1 MNPTPRV
8 SVIMGA
14 YNCEATVG
22 AAVES
27 MLAQDFPDLELIVC
41 DDGSTD
47 GTFAELERLAR
58 MDSRVV
64 VLRNER
70 NSGLS
75 ATLNHCVSVARG
87 EYLARMDGDDVSR
100 PDRIGKQVAFLDAHP
115 EFSFC
120 GCSISLFD
128 GSGVWGGIDYPE
140 RPEARDF
147 LLRSPYAHPTVVF
160 RSAALAAVGGYDAD
174 PAIGRSE
181 DYDLFMRLHAAGL
194 PGANL
199 PEKLL
204 EYREE
209 IESYR
214 KRKFRYALTEARVR
228 WRGFKRLGLMP
239 VGLLY
244 VIKPIVVGLFPKHLY
259 KNIRKAIFGGKRDA

>member
-1 MNPTPRV
+1 MNPAPRV

-14 YNCEATVG
+14 YNCEGTVA

-27 MLAQDFPDLELIVC
+27 MLAQDFEDLELVVC
-41 DDGSTD
+41 DDGSSD
-47 GTFAELERLAR
+47 GTFAALEHLAR
-58 MDSRVV
+58 ADPRVV
-64 VLRNER
+64 VLRNGR

-75 ATLNHCVSVARG
+75 ATLNRCRSAARG
-87 EYLARMDGDDVSR
+87 GYLARMDGDDVSR
-100 PDRIGKQVAFLDAHP
+100 PDRLGKQIAFLDAHP
-115 EFSFC
+115 EYAFC
-120 GCSISLFD
+120 GCSIALFD
-128 GSGVWGGIDYPE
+128 GSGIWGGIDYPE
-140 RPEARDF
+140 RPAARDF

-160 RSAALAAVGGYDAD
+160 RAASLAAVGGYDAD

-199 PEKLL
+199 PERLF

-209 IESYR
+209 IDSYR
-214 KRKFRYALTEARVR
+214 KRKFRFALTEARVR
-228 WRGFKRLGLMP
+228 WRGFRRLRLIPFGF
-239 VGLLY
+239 LY

-259 KNIRKAIFGGKRDA
+259 KKIRKTIFGGQRHA